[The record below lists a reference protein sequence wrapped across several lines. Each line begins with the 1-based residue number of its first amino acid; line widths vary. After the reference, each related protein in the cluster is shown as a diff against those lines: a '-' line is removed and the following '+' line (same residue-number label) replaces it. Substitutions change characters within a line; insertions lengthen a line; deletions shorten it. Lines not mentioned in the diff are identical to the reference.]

1 MVKKKIIVNT
11 LLFFYLM
18 DPTLLCFKIG
28 TVLKRYIEIGSKFIL
43 SYHSLGYT
51 KEFS

>member
-1 MVKKKIIVNT
+1 MLKKKIIVNT

-18 DPTLLCFKIG
+18 DPTVLCFKIE

-43 SYHSLGYT
+43 SYCSLGYT